1 MQRNEQ
7 KLNDT
12 WDLSSLC
19 RDDEAFYKDLKKLE
33 NKIKDVKKLKGTLS
47 LNADSFY
54 NALSSLEKILKETE
68 RLGSYAFLKYSADSS
83 DASVMNLLGSYE
95 NVESILSEALSFFD
109 PEFMAISDDK
119 IKEFLKD
126 RRSKNYKVYINKSRR
141 YKEHTLSER
150 EEHLLS
156 LYSPL
161 SSAFQDTFQDLDNID
176 LNFGTVQG
184 EKLTHSNYIKFL
196 KDEREEIRK
205 EAYESFYSAY
215 DNNKHTIARL
225 YAGSIKN
232 DIFLSRARG
241 YKSSLERSLFSDKM
255 PKSVYLNLINEVH
268 NAFPYLHRYY
278 ELKAKNLNKDKIKH
292 YDVYLSLV
300 KSVNVNYSYDDAVNI
315 ISEAVK
321 PLGDEYGNILI
332 KGLKDDRWVD
342 RYENIGKRSG
352 AFSAG
357 CYTGKPYIL
366 TNYEDSVLD
375 SVFTLIHE
383 GGHSMHSYYSVNNNP
398 FLSYNYSI
406 FEAEVASTFNESLLT
421 SYLIN
426 NTNGEEKRY
435 IVSKHL
441 DDIVATL
448 FRQTMFAEFELI
460 VHEAG
465 EKGVPLTLD
474 LFRSEY
480 RKLLNAYFGDNVEML
495 DVSDLEGL
503 RIPHFYRAFYT
514 YKYATGISA
523 ALALSEK
530 VLNGEEKER
539 NDYLSFL
546 KSGGSKY
553 PLEALKKAGVD
564 MSKPYAVRSATEHF
578 NSMLDLYESLS

>member
-95 NVESILSEALSFFD
+95 NVESKLSEALSFFD

-215 DNNKHTIARL
+215 DNNKHAIARL

-383 GGHSMHSYYSVNNNP
+383 GGHSMHSYYSVSNNP

-480 RKLLNAYFGDNVEML
+480 RKLLNAYFGDKVEML
-495 DVSDLEGL
+495 EVSDLEGL

>member
-19 RDDEAFYKDLKKLE
+19 KDDEAFYKDLKKLE

-95 NVESILSEALSFFD
+95 NVESKLSEALSFFD

-215 DNNKHTIARL
+215 DNNKHAIARL

-383 GGHSMHSYYSVNNNP
+383 GGHSMHSYYSVSNNP

-480 RKLLNAYFGDNVEML
+480 RKLLNAYFGDKVEML
-495 DVSDLEGL
+495 EVSDLEGL

>member
-95 NVESILSEALSFFD
+95 NVESKLSEALSFFD

-383 GGHSMHSYYSVNNNP
+383 GGHSMHSYYSVSNNP

-480 RKLLNAYFGDNVEML
+480 RKLLNAYFGDKVEML
-495 DVSDLEGL
+495 EVSDLEGL